1 LSCLRGNQAA
11 LFGFP
16 LIPTGFVTNSCL
28 SLAVKMLIFYAIAV
42 GKKKIS
48 DEGNCGS
55 WRELLK

>member
-28 SLAVKMLIFYAIAV
+28 SLAVKMPIFYAIAA

-48 DEGNCGS
+48 EEGN
-55 WRELLK
+55 